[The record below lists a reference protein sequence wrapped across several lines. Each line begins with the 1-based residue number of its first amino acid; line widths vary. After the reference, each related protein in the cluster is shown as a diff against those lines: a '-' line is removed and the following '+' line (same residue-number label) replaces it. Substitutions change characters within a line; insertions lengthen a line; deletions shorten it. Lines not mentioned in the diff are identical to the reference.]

1 MKYSS
6 VNVEQNTKK
15 KNAKQNSI
23 LREFISGDFLL
34 KETTLKMLPYILLFF
49 GLALV
54 AIMNQNSIKYKKN
67 KIAQKEIEYK
77 IILNELKKNNQFIPY
92 DQLFVIQEQAKMM
105 GFVKNT
111 PNTFKITIKTTD
123 LK

>member
-6 VNVEQNTKK
+6 VSVEQNTKK
-15 KNAKQNSI
+15 KNTKQNSI

-111 PNTFKITIKTTD
+111 PHTFKITIKTTD
-123 LK
+123 IK

>member
-15 KNAKQNSI
+15 KTTKQNSI

-67 KIAQKEIEYK
+67 KITQKEIEYK